1 MDRNE
6 NAAVLTALALWGL
19 IGFSIYL
26 YPLDPSG
33 PRDTWEELFE
43 TGEQFR
49 ESSYST
55 FEGVLD
61 SAGKPIAAQRG
72 EVLYGK
78 FLTLEISDRINAT
91 VFLVDMSG
99 FHMSVSSGRM
109 DEPMAGFRMGDR
121 VRVGGYPDYV
131 PDVDGRKYKTLQVDS
146 MELVEKR

>member
-19 IGFSIYL
+19 IGFSVYT
-26 YPLDPSG
+26 YPLDPPG

-55 FEGVLD
+55 FEGVLGT
-61 SAGKPIAAQRG
+61 AGKPIAAQRG
-72 EVLYGK
+72 EVSYGK

-99 FHMSVSSGRM
+99 FHVSVSSSRM

-121 VRVGGYPDYV
+121 VRVRGYPDYV
-131 PDVDGRKYKTLQVDS
+131 PDVDGRRYKTLQVDS
-146 MELVEKR
+146 IELVEKR